1 VAGHAAASAASG
13 RRNQRVSDDATVE
26 QRIGVVVGGSLMS
39 EFVPAYLGGTAAL
52 ATAAVVGTPEV
63 QRSDVFAPGT
73 EELVEGEIR
82 VSILG
87 SGLPWVTKSQ
97 AAGSVLIEV
106 GNPQRDVFVF
116 DLGAGSLANFSGL
129 RVPVTSLTK
138 VFLSHLHADHV
149 ADYLTLM
156 GSYVKAGRLDPVEV
170 WGGASD
176 DPARGVATFVDLIQQ
191 ALAWDHAS
199 MAGYV
204 PITGAAASARE
215 VPYDRTEVIYERDGV
230 TITSFPVIHAL
241 NGAVGFRIDYDGQ
254 SVVFSGDTKPTMT
267 LVEAAKD
274 CDLLIH
280 ETFLPA
286 GTFAELMSFPIEQA
300 RMVVNEAHT
309 PADAAGVVF
318 DMVQPK
324 MAAMWHCH
332 VIDGFID
339 AVFDGV
345 RVAYSGPATLCQ
357 DLTVFNVTR
366 GGVIARQAAVDP
378 VQQAVIGASDTER
391 SLVEPL
397 PSPTWWADAAI
408 DWQSKLR

>member
-1 VAGHAAASAASG
+1 
-13 RRNQRVSDDATVE
+13 
-26 QRIGVVVGGSLMS
+26 MS
-39 EFVPAYLGGTAAL
+39 EFLPAYLGGTSAL
-52 ATAAVVGTPEV
+52 TTDALVGASEV
-63 QRSDVFAPGT
+63 ERSDVYVPGS
-73 EELVEGEIR
+73 EELTEGEIR

-106 GNPQRDVFVF
+106 GNPQRDVLVF

-129 RVPVTSLTK
+129 KVPVTSLK
-138 VFLSHLHADHV
+138 NVFLSHLHADHV

-156 GSYVKAGRLDPVEV
+156 GSFVKAGRLDPVEI

-176 DPARGVATFVDLIQQ
+176 DPARGVARFVELIQQ

-204 PITGAAASARE
+204 PTTGAGATAHE
-215 VPYDRTEVIYERDGV
+215 VAYDRTEVIYERNGV

-241 NGAVGFRIDYDGQ
+241 NGAVGFRVDYGGQ

-267 LVEAAKD
+267 LVEAAQD

-286 GTFAELMSFPIEQA
+286 ETFAELMSFPIEQA

-309 PADAAGVVF
+309 PANAAGLVF
-318 DMVQPK
+318 DMVQPR

-332 VIDGFID
+332 VVDGYIDS
-339 AVFDGV
+339 VFDGV

-357 DLTVFNVTR
+357 DLTVFNVTP
-366 GGVIARQAAVDP
+366 GAVIARQAAVDP
-378 VQQAVIGASDTER
+378 VQQAVIGPSDTER
-391 SLVEPL
+391 TLGEPL
-397 PSPTWWADAAI
+397 PIPTWWADAAI
-408 DWQSKLR
+408 DWQSKLQ

>member
-1 VAGHAAASAASG
+1 
-13 RRNQRVSDDATVE
+13 
-26 QRIGVVVGGSLMS
+26 MS
-39 EFVPAYLGGTAAL
+39 KLVPAYLGGSTAL
-52 ATAAVVGTPEV
+52 STDPVVGSPDVERSEV
-63 QRSDVFAPGT
+63 FLPGS
-73 EELVEGEIR
+73 EELSKGEIR

-97 AAGSVLIEV
+97 AAGSVLVEV
-106 GNPQRDVFVF
+106 GNSQKDVFVF

-129 RVPVTSLTK
+129 KVPVTSLK
-138 VFLSHLHADHV
+138 NVFLSHLHADHV

-199 MAGYV
+199 MSGYV
-204 PITGAAASARE
+204 PTTGKEATAHE
-215 VPYDRTEVIYERDGV
+215 VPYDRTETIYERNGV

-267 LVEAAKD
+267 LVDAAQG

-286 GTFAELMSFPIEQA
+286 ETFAELMSFPIEQA

-309 PADAAGVVF
+309 PANAAGLVF

-332 VIDGFID
+332 VVDGYID
-339 AVFDGV
+339 AVFEGV
-345 RVAYSGPATLCQ
+345 RTAYSGAATLCQ
-357 DLTVFNVTR
+357 DLTVFNVTP
-366 GGVIARQAAVDP
+366 GAVVTRQAKIDP
-378 VQQAVIGASDTER
+378 VQQAVIGPSTTER
-391 SLVEPL
+391 SLAEPL
-397 PSPTWWADAAI
+397 PIPTWWADAAI
-408 DWQSKLR
+408 DWQSKLG

>member
-1 VAGHAAASAASG
+1 
-13 RRNQRVSDDATVE
+13 
-26 QRIGVVVGGSLMS
+26 MS
-39 EFVPAYLGGTAAL
+39 EFLPAYLGGTSAL
-52 ATAAVVGTPEV
+52 TTDALVGASEV
-63 QRSDVFAPGT
+63 ERSDVYVPGS
-73 EELVEGEIR
+73 EELTEGEIR

-106 GNPQRDVFVF
+106 GNPQRDVLVF

-129 RVPVTSLTK
+129 KVPVTSLK
-138 VFLSHLHADHV
+138 NVFLSHLHADHV

-176 DPARGVATFVDLIQQ
+176 DPARGVATFVEVIQQ

-204 PITGAAASARE
+204 PITGAGATAHE
-215 VPYDRTEVIYERDGV
+215 VSYDSTEVIYERNGV
-230 TITSFPVIHAL
+230 SITSFPVIHAL
-241 NGAVGFRIDYDGQ
+241 NGAVGFRVDYGGQ

-267 LVEAAKD
+267 LVEAAQD

-286 GTFAELMSFPIEQA
+286 ETFAELMSFPIEQA

-309 PADAAGVVF
+309 PANAAGLVF

-332 VIDGFID
+332 VIDGYID
-339 AVFDGV
+339 PVFDGV

-357 DLTVFNVTR
+357 DLTVFNVTP
-366 GGVIARQAAVDP
+366 GAVIARQAVVDP
-378 VQQAVIGASDTER
+378 VQQAVIGPSDTER
-391 SLVEPL
+391 TLVEPL

-408 DWQSKLR
+408 DWQSKLQ

>member
-1 VAGHAAASAASG
+1 MA
-13 RRNQRVSDDATVE
+13 R
-26 QRIGVVVGGSLMS
+26 
-39 EFVPAYLGGTAAL
+39 FVPAYLGGEAAL
-52 ATAAVVGTPEV
+52 ATDAVVGSPVTD
-63 QRSDVFAPGT
+63 RHDVFVPGT
-73 EELVEGEIR
+73 EDLVQGEIR

-106 GNPQRDVFVF
+106 GNPERDVFVF
-116 DLGAGSLANFSGL
+116 DLGAGALANFSGL
-129 RVPVTSLTK
+129 KVPVTSLKK

-176 DPARGVATFVDLIQQ
+176 DPARGVAEFVEAIQR

-199 MAGYV
+199 MTGYV
-204 PITGAAASARE
+204 PTTGARATARE

-241 NGAVGFRIDYDGQ
+241 NGAVGFRVDYGGQ

-267 LVEAAKD
+267 LVEAAEG

-286 GTFAELMSFPIEQA
+286 ETFAELMSFPIEQA

-309 PADAAGVVF
+309 PANAAGVVF

-332 VIDGFID
+332 VIDGYID
-339 AVFDGV
+339 SVFEGV
-345 RVAYSGPATLCQ
+345 RTAYSGAATLCQ
-357 DLTVFNVTR
+357 DLTVFNVTSEA
-366 GGVIARQAAVDP
+366 VVARQAEIDP
-378 VQQAVIGASDTER
+378 AQQAVIGPSHTDRT
-391 SLVEPL
+391 LGEPL
-397 PSPTWWADAAI
+397 PVPTWWAGAAI
-408 DWQSKLR
+408 DWQSRLA

>member
-1 VAGHAAASAASG
+1 
-13 RRNQRVSDDATVE
+13 
-26 QRIGVVVGGSLMS
+26 MS
-39 EFVPAYLGGTAAL
+39 EFLPAYLGGTSAL
-52 ATAAVVGTPEV
+52 TTDALVGASEV
-63 QRSDVFAPGT
+63 ERSDVYVPGS
-73 EELVEGEIR
+73 EELAEGEIR

-106 GNPQRDVFVF
+106 GNPQRDVLVF

-129 RVPVTSLTK
+129 KVPVTSLK
-138 VFLSHLHADHV
+138 NVFLSHLHADHV

-156 GSYVKAGRLDPVEV
+156 GSYVKAGRLDPVEI

-176 DPARGVATFVDLIQQ
+176 DPARGLATFVELIQQ

-204 PITGAAASARE
+204 PITGAGATAHE
-215 VPYDRTEVIYERDGV
+215 VSYDSTEVIYERNGV
-230 TITSFPVIHAL
+230 SITSFPVIHAL
-241 NGAVGFRIDYDGQ
+241 NGAVGFRVDYGGQ

-267 LVEAAKD
+267 LVEAAQD

-286 GTFAELMSFPIEQA
+286 ETFAELMSFPIEQA

-309 PADAAGVVF
+309 PANAAGLVF

-332 VIDGFID
+332 VIDGYID
-339 AVFDGV
+339 PVFDGV

-357 DLTVFNVTR
+357 DLTVFNVTP
-366 GGVIARQAAVDP
+366 GAVIARQAVVDP
-378 VQQAVIGASDTER
+378 VQQAVIGPSDTER
-391 SLVEPL
+391 TLVEPL

-408 DWQSKLR
+408 DWQSKLQ

>member
-1 VAGHAAASAASG
+1 M
-13 RRNQRVSDDATVE
+13 TK
-26 QRIGVVVGGSLMS
+26 L
-39 EFVPAYLGGTAAL
+39 VPAYLGGTAAL
-52 ATAAVVGTPEV
+52 TTDPVVGSPDVE
-63 QRSDVFAPGT
+63 RSDVFLPGS
-73 EELVEGEIR
+73 EDLFEGEIR

-106 GNPQRDVFVF
+106 GNPERDVLVF

-129 RVPVTSLTK
+129 KVPVTSLK
-138 VFLSHLHADHV
+138 NVFFSHLHADHV

-176 DPARGVATFVDLIQQ
+176 DPARGTATFVDLIQQ

-204 PITGAAASARE
+204 PTTGRHATAHE
-215 VPYDRTEVIYERDGV
+215 VPYDRTETIYERNGV
-230 TITSFPVIHAL
+230 TITSFPVIHVL
-241 NGAVGFRIDYDGQ
+241 NGAVGFRIDYGGQ

-267 LVEAAKD
+267 LVDAAQG

-286 GTFAELMSFPIEQA
+286 ETFAELMSFPIEQA
-300 RMVVNEAHT
+300 RMVVNEGHT
-309 PADAAGVVF
+309 PANAAGVVF

-324 MAAMWHCH
+324 MSAMWHTH
-332 VIDGFID
+332 VVDGYID
-339 AVFDGV
+339 AVFESV
-345 RVAYSGPATLCQ
+345 RSTYSGPATLCQ
-357 DLTVFNVTR
+357 DLTVFNVTPR
-366 GGVIARQAAVDP
+366 AVTARQATVDLA
-378 VQQAVIGASDTER
+378 QQAVIGPSSTAR
-391 SLVEPL
+391 SYEDQL
-397 PSPTWWADAAI
+397 PSPTWWPDAVI
-408 DWQSKLR
+408 DWQSKLG